1 VKLEHV
7 FLDEGGRQ
15 IFSCSNCR
23 VYVMFL
29 QVVVDQPIGK
39 VRYAGVAGGLYMAC
53 ETGIVSGLHYDLSC
67 RDFTPHLTHSLYYSS
82 CSLFAGAGGKPSRSR
97 VTVLQRNLIDNQSLV
112 EVCPGSFMLRH
123 KLKKF

>member
-1 VKLEHV
+1 MSSWMKVANRYSHV
-7 FLDEGGRQ
+7 LIAG
-15 IFSCSNCR
+15 CMLC
-23 VYVMFL
+23 FL

-67 RDFTPHLTHSLYYSS
+67 RDFTPNLTHSLYYSS
-82 CSLFAGAGGKPSRSR
+82 LSLFAGAGGKPSRSR
-97 VTVLQRNLIDNQSLV
+97 VTVLWRNVIDNQSLV
-112 EVCPGSFMLRH
+112 EVRPGSFMLRH

>member
-1 VKLEHV
+1 
-7 FLDEGGRQ
+7 
-15 IFSCSNCR
+15 
-23 VYVMFL
+23 MFL

-67 RDFTPHLTHSLYYSS
+67 RDFTPNLTHSLYYSS

-97 VTVLQRNLIDNQSLV
+97 VTVLWRNLIDNRSLV
-112 EVCPGSFMLRH
+112 EVRPGSFMLRH